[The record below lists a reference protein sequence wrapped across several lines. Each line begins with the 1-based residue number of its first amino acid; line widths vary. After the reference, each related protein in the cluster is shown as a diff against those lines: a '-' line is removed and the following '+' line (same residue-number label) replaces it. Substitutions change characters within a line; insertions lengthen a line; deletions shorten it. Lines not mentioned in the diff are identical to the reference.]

1 MKKIFLSVLLIA
13 FVSVF
18 TYSQSFEFIH
28 EGTVIPNGGI
38 IQVSGDLTLFEIVAE
53 MDIKNISANPIEA
66 KLRKFEVDVLPGT
79 SNLFCWGLCF
89 PPFVFESPSPV
100 VIQPNTVCEEFSGH
114 YTANSLAGVSI
125 MRYTVF
131 DAVHVTDSAYF
142 FVEFNAGTVGI
153 NDFSSHKKISVSN
166 PYPNP
171 AKSQTSFNYQLPAN
185 TSKASIKIHNLLG
198 AIVKDVQLVGQ
209 SGKISVNVSDL
220 NDGVYFYSIVVN
232 NETYETKRLIVS
244 R

>member
-1 MKKIFLSVLLIA
+1 MKKLFLSVLLIA

-18 TYSQSFEFIH
+18 TYSQSFEFVH

-38 IQVSGDLTLFEIVAE
+38 IQVSGDISLFEIVAE
-53 MDIKNISANPIEA
+53 MDIKNVSSSAISA
-66 KLRKFEVDVLPGT
+66 KVRKFEVDVLPGT
-79 SNLFCWGLCF
+79 VNMLCWGLCF
-89 PPFVFESPSPV
+89 APNVFESPSPIVIPPNV
-100 VIQPNTVCEEFSGH
+100 VNEDFFGH
-114 YTANSLAGVSI
+114 YVPNSVIGVSI

-131 DAVHVTDSAYF
+131 DMNHPADSAYF

-153 NDFSSHKKISVSN
+153 NDLASNKKVSVSN

-171 AKSQTSFNYQLPAN
+171 ANSQTLFNYQLPAN

-198 AIVKDVQLVGQ
+198 AVVKEVQLVGQ

>member
-1 MKKIFLSVLLIA
+1 MKKLFYSVLLIA
-13 FVSVF
+13 FAAAF
-18 TYSQSFEFIH
+18 ANAQSFQFIH
-28 EGTVIPNGGI
+28 EGNTIPNGGT
-38 IQVSGDLTLFEIVAE
+38 IQVSDDISLFEIVAE
-53 MDIKNISANPIEA
+53 MGIKNTTSNPIDA

-89 PPFVFESPSPV
+89 PPFVFESPSPI
-100 VIQPNTVCEEFSGH
+100 VIQPNAICEEFSGH
-114 YTANSLAGVSI
+114 YTANGIYGVSI

-131 DAVHVTDSAYF
+131 DAAHVADSAYF
-142 FVEFNAGTVGI
+142 FVEFNAGTVGLTDYT
-153 NDFSSHKKISVSN
+153 NNKISVSN

-185 TSKASIKIHNLLG
+185 TTNASIKIHNLLG
-198 AIVKDVQLVGQ
+198 SVVKEVQLTGQ
-209 SGKISVNVSDL
+209 SGKVSVNVNDL
-220 NDGVYFYSIVVN
+220 NDGVYFYSVVVN

>member
-18 TYSQSFEFIH
+18 AFSQSFQFIH
-28 EGTVIPNGGI
+28 EGVVIPNGGT
-38 IQVSGDLTLFEIVAE
+38 IQVSDDISLFEIVAE

-66 KLRKFEVDVLPGT
+66 KLRKFEVEVIPGT
-79 SNLFCWGLCF
+79 TNLFCWGLCF
-89 PPFVFESPSPV
+89 PPFVFESPSPI
-100 VIQPNTVCEEFSGH
+100 VIQPNAVCEEFSGH
-114 YTANSLAGVSI
+114 YTANGIYGVSI

-131 DAVHVTDSAYF
+131 DAIHVTDSAYF
-142 FVEFNAGTVGI
+142 FVEFNAGTVGLTDRS
-153 NDFSSHKKISVSN
+153 NNKITVSN

-185 TSKASIKIHNLLG
+185 TSNASIKIHNLLG
-198 AIVKDVQLVGQ
+198 AVVKEVQLNGQ
-209 SGKISVNVSDL
+209 SGKINVNVSDL
-220 NDGVYFYSIVVN
+220 NDGVYFYSVVVN
-232 NETYETKRLIVS
+232 NVTLETKRLIVS

>member
-1 MKKIFLSVLLIA
+1 MKKLFYSVLLIA
-13 FVSVF
+13 FAAAF
-18 TYSQSFEFIH
+18 ANAQSFQFIH
-28 EGTVIPNGGI
+28 EGNIIPNGGT
-38 IQVSGDLTLFEIVAE
+38 IQVSDDISLFEIVAE
-53 MDIKNISANPIEA
+53 MDVKNISANPIEA

-89 PPFVFESPSPV
+89 PPFVFESPSPI
-100 VIQPNTVCEEFSGH
+100 VIQPNAVCEEFSGH
-114 YTANSLAGVSI
+114 YTANGIYGVSI

-142 FVEFNAGTVGI
+142 FVEFNAGTVGLTDYT
-153 NDFSSHKKISVSN
+153 NNKISVSN

-185 TSKASIKIHNLLG
+185 TTNASIKIHNLLG
-198 AIVKDVQLVGQ
+198 SVVKEVQLTGQ
-209 SGKISVNVSDL
+209 SGKVNVNVNDL
-220 NDGVYFYSIVVN
+220 NDGVYFYSVVVN